1 MRRKLY
7 QPIGTICL
15 LFSLLFLVSCDRDRE
30 THSRGFHLPQGDIEV
45 GKSLFV
51 KFNCVQCHT
60 VSGVD
65 FADLKTRE
73 GAPPRINIGGEV
85 YRVDSYGQLV
95 TSIISP
101 QHVVSPKY
109 LAMLSKEEKEG
120 GDASSPMP
128 VFNEEMSV
136 DELISLAAF
145 LHSRYRLIEPTLD
158 SYYYTTP

>member
-1 MRRKLY
+1 MRRNLFH
-7 QPIGTICL
+7 TVATLWL
-15 LFSLLFLVSCDRDRE
+15 LFSLFFMASCDRDRE
-30 THSRGFHLPQGDIEV
+30 THSRGFHLPEGDIEV

-65 FADLKTRE
+65 FANLEAQE

-109 LAMLSKEEKEG
+109 LAMLSKEEKQ
-120 GDASSPMP
+120 GDEPSSPMP
-128 VFNEEMSV
+128 VFNEEMTV